1 MFYKISL
8 MTPKATVIPADL
20 RPEIDMIRSGKSN
33 SAEALERLAVKAR
46 NDFLNSKSLKKAN
59 EVLASL
65 REIKASKEAS
75 VFRKNFLIFCGVY
88 ATSEVSD
95 KGVITYIPLEN
106 SGIEYDKKEKA
117 FYEKTPFDWK
127 TIKAETPLS
136 LAGIKTPPA
145 VRKQAEEIPTAELIE
160 YLRSRPDL
168 PEILTALMPHE
179 KADDKQ
185 KADTKPKAKAK
196 VDKLIDAI

>member
-1 MFYKISL
+1 
-8 MTPKATVIPADL
+8 MTPKTSVIPADL
-20 RPEIDMIRSGKSN
+20 RAEIDTIKAGKSN
-33 SAEALERLAVKAR
+33 SAEALERLAIKAR

-59 EVLASL
+59 AVLASL
-65 REIKASKEAS
+65 REIKASKETS
-75 VFRKNFLIFCGVY
+75 IFRKNFLIFCGVY
-88 ATSEVSD
+88 LDYEVSD

-136 LAGIKTPPA
+136 LTGVKTPPA
-145 VRKQAEEIPTAELIE
+145 ARKQAEEIPTEALIE
-160 YLRSRPDL
+160 YLRNRTDL
-168 PEILTALMPHE
+168 PEILAALMPQE
-179 KADDKQ
+179 
-185 KADTKPKAKAK
+185 KPKPKPKPKAK